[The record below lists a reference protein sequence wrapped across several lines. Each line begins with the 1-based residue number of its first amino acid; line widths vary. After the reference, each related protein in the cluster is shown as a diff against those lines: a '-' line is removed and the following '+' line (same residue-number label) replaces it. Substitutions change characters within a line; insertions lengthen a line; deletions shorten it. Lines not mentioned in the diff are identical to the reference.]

1 MKLAVSAVRGMAGG
15 REVESEEM
23 GEMRWESEEE
33 ERDRTDRA
41 SIACE

>member
-1 MKLAVSAVRGMAGG
+1 MAGG
-15 REVESEEM
+15 REVESERKL